1 MNNTAQ
7 TKTTYPVSLS
17 EAKKHLNIET
27 DFTDDDSYITQLIK
41 EATSNAE
48 NYIDGD
54 IALTSNVYT
63 EYDFGGSVVTI
74 NVAPFI
80 AIRDTGFSYL
90 DDNNDSV
97 VLNVNDLAVARIQK
111 GIQKFKIILESVIS
125 TEELTVTFTSG
136 YAANNAPEA
145 LKRAV
150 LLQIGDWFDVER
162 GSLVSK
168 SFNNTDAFYRTL
180 NFYKKSSY

>member
-1 MNNTAQ
+1 MNNTVQ

-17 EAKKHLNIET
+17 EAKKHLNIES

-54 IALTSNVYT
+54 IALTSSVYT
-63 EYDFGGSVVTI
+63 VYDFGGSVVTVG
-74 NVAPFI
+74 VAPFI
-80 AIRDTGFSYL
+80 SIEDDGFSYL
-90 DDNNDSV
+90 DDDNNAV
-97 VLNVNDLAVARIQK
+97 VLNVNNKAIARIQK
-111 GIQKFKIILESVIS
+111 GLQKFKIILESVIS
-125 TEELTVTFTSG
+125 TEELTITFASG
-136 YAANNAPEA
+136 YAANGAPEA
-145 LKRAV
+145 IKRAI

>member
-1 MNNTAQ
+1 MNNIVQ
-7 TKTTYPVSLS
+7 TKTTYHVTLS

-27 DFTDDDSYITQLIK
+27 SFTDDDDYITQLIK

-63 EYDFGGSVVTI
+63 LYDFGGSVITI
-74 NVAPFI
+74 DSSPLISVS
-80 AIRDTGFSYL
+80 AISYL
-90 DDNNDSV
+90 DDDGNAQAIDP
-97 VLNVNDLAVARIQK
+97 DDTDVARIQK
-111 GIQKFKIILESVIS
+111 GWQKFIIRLESAIS
-125 TEELTVTFTSG
+125 TTDELTVTFTSG
-136 YAANNAPEA
+136 YTTASDCPEA

-150 LLQIGDWFDVER
+150 LLQIGDWFDVQR
-162 GSLVSK
+162 GSLTSK
-168 SFNNTDAFYRTL
+168 AFNDSDAFYRTL

>member
-1 MNNTAQ
+1 MNNIAQ
-7 TKTTYPVSLS
+7 TKTTYHISLS
-17 EAKKHLNIET
+17 EAKKHLNIES
-27 DFTDDDSYITQLIK
+27 DFTDDDAYITQLIK

-63 EYDFGGSVVTI
+63 EYDFGGSVITI
-74 NVAPFI
+74 TVSPLI
-80 AIRDTGFSYL
+80 SVSAISYL
-90 DDNNDSV
+90 DDNDSPV
-97 VLNVNDLAVARIQK
+97 AIDPDDLDVARVQK
-111 GIQKFKIILESVIS
+111 GLQKFKIILESVIS
-125 TEELTVTFTSG
+125 TNELTVTFTSG
-136 YAANNAPEA
+136 YAANGAPEA

>member
-7 TKTTYPVSLS
+7 TKTTYHVSLS
-17 EAKKHLNIET
+17 EAKKHLNIES

-63 EYDFGGSVVTI
+63 EYDFGGSVITI
-74 NVAPFI
+74 TVAPLI
-80 AIRDTGFSYL
+80 AVSAISYL
-90 DDNNDSV
+90 DDNND
-97 VLNVNDLAVARIQK
+97 AVAIDPDDKDVARVQK
-111 GIQKFKIILESVIS
+111 GLQKFKIILESVIT

-136 YAANNAPEA
+136 YAANGAPEA